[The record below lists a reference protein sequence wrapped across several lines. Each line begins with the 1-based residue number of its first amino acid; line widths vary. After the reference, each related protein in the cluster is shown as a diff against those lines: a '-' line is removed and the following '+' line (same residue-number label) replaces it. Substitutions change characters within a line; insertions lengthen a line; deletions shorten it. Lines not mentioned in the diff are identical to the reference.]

1 MEEKKNKNQSLEIS
15 DEELDKVSGG
25 IKTREV
31 GDRMTGEGKGR
42 RGREDGHGGEEKGG
56 PND

>member
-25 IKTREV
+25 IKALKA
-31 GDRMTGEGKGR
+31 GNRMTGEVTGGRGK
-42 RGREDGHGGEEKGG
+42 EDGHGGEEKGG
-56 PND
+56 PNA

>member
-25 IKTREV
+25 IKKET
-31 GDRMTGEGKGR
+31 GFHRMTGEATGGEGK
-42 RGREDGHGGEEKGG
+42 EDGHGGEEKGG
-56 PND
+56 PNA